1 MMLKGIDP
9 LLGPELLCALRA
21 MGHGDEIAI
30 VDANYPAQAHAK
42 RCLRAD
48 GHSATA
54 MLEAILT
61 VFPLDRMV
69 EAPAFRP
76 VPPDRPA
83 HAIHN
88 EFDAIVAAYEPG
100 LPVASLT
107 GQSFYDRVK
116 SAFLILATGERRLYG
131 NIILRKGVIE
141 EDVDARAGV
150 TETGRHNPQ
159 IERLAQ

>member
-1 MMLKGIDP
+1 MLKGIDP

-61 VFPLDRMV
+61 VLPLDRVV
-69 EAPAFRP
+69 EAAAFRP
-76 VPPDRPA
+76 VPPDRPT
-83 HAIHN
+83 HAIHT
-88 EFDAIVAAYEPG
+88 EFGELVAVYEPG
-100 LPVASLT
+100 LPVAPLI

-116 SAFLILATGERRLYG
+116 SAYLILATGERRLYG

-141 EDVDARAGV
+141 EDVEARAGV
-150 TETGRHNPQ
+150 TEKSRQNRQ
-159 IERLAQ
+159 IEGLAQ

>member
-1 MMLKGIDP
+1 MLKGIDP

-48 GHSATA
+48 GHSAPA
-54 MLEAILT
+54 MLEAVLT
-61 VFPLDRMV
+61 VLPLDRMV
-69 EAPAFRP
+69 EAAAFRP
-76 VPPDRPA
+76 VPPDRPE
-83 HAIHN
+83 HAIHT
-88 EFDAIVAAYEPG
+88 EFDELVAAYEPG
-100 LPVASLT
+100 LLVAPLL
-107 GQSFYDRVK
+107 GESFYDRVK
-116 SAFLILATGERRLYG
+116 SAYLILASGERRLYG

-141 EDVDARAGV
+141 DGAKARAGV
-150 TETGRHNPQ
+150 NEKRRQTPQ

>member
-1 MMLKGIDP
+1 MLKGIDP

-30 VDANYPAQAHAK
+30 VDANYPAQAHAR

-61 VFPLDRMV
+61 LLPLDRMV
-69 EAPAFRP
+69 EAAAFRP
-76 VPPDRPA
+76 APPDRPA
-83 HAIHN
+83 HAIHT
-88 EFDAIVAAYEPG
+88 EFDAIVDAFEPG
-100 LPVASLT
+100 LPVAPLQ
-107 GQSFYDRVK
+107 GESFYDRVK
-116 SAFLILATGERRLYG
+116 SAYLILATGERRLYG

-141 EDVDARAGV
+141 AGV
-150 TETGRHNPQ
+150 EAHADVTEGDRKTRQ
-159 IERLAQ
+159 TERRSQ